1 VRYLKIYLRKFLTCS
16 LFFVFSIKLYSQE
29 LNAEVVINYNQVNQT
44 YNEIFEDF
52 ERSVYTFL
60 NSTRFST
67 ESYDLIQKIDC
78 NFIFTIVNYED
89 NQFVVNLDV
98 SSFRT
103 GYESS
108 YNSLN
113 FNFRD
118 VGINFSYQLN
128 EPIIFSYSRYTSDLA
143 SLLSFYSK
151 IIIGFDKDSFE
162 LNSGFNFHS
171 DAKFILDKASNIS
184 RSSTWN
190 STSNGGRVNKYWL
203 VDNLISNNYDII
215 KSINYNYYR
224 NGLDLMTINRQLALL
239 NIKNAINMFID
250 INRYR
255 PNSILKEIFFQ
266 SKNDEIFNIF
276 NNDLEIVD
284 NDEIKLIL
292 NKISPF
298 HSNKWDKL

>member
-1 VRYLKIYLRKFLTCS
+1 MKKLLTCS
-16 LFFVFSIKLYSQE
+16 LFVIFSLKLYSQE
-29 LNAEVVINYNQVNQT
+29 LNAEVVINYDLVDQT

-52 ERSVYTFL
+52 KRSTYNFL
-60 NSTRFST
+60 NTTRFSN
-67 ESYDLIQKIDC
+67 ESYNLIQKIDC

-108 YNSLN
+108 YKSLN

-162 LNSGFNFHS
+162 LNSGFNFYS
-171 DAKFILDKASNIS
+171 DAKSILDKASNIS

-190 STSNGGRVNKYWL
+190 PTSNGGRVNKYWL

-215 KSINYNYYR
+215 VLFLIR
-224 NGLDLMTINRQLALL
+224 TNREAKFE
-239 NIKNAINMFID
+239 IGFK
-250 INRYR
+250 R
-255 PNSILKEIFFQ
+255 P
-266 SKNDEIFNIF
+266 
-276 NNDLEIVD
+276 
-284 NDEIKLIL
+284 
-292 NKISPF
+292 
-298 HSNKWDKL
+298 